1 MACKR
6 TLSKLKCHTML
17 HITQLGKNDE
27 NIAKLRLIEKRGKH
41 ESRSNLQRISIF
53 FSLVAGFCQY
63 RSAPFEH

>member
-1 MACKR
+1 
-6 TLSKLKCHTML
+6 ML

-27 NIAKLRLIEKRGKH
+27 NLAKLRLIEKRGKH

-63 RSAPFEH
+63 RPAPFEH